1 MVELHSDRLDAVFH
15 ALSDPTRR
23 AMLHR
28 LSEREST
35 IGDLAAPFEMS
46 FAGASKHGV
55 VGMTRALAL
64 EVAGKG
70 VTVNSVCPGWVETD
84 MLHRTIGN
92 IARKTSQDDAAARA
106 LLLKGIPTGRFVAPA
121 AVAEL
126 VYFLASED
134 ARDVTGAAMPMDGG
148 ELA

>member
-1 MVELHSDRLDAVFH
+1 MLDVNLTGTFLCTRAVLPGMVERGWGRIINIA
-15 ALSDPTRR
+15 
-23 AMLHR
+23 
-28 LSEREST
+28 ST
-35 IGDLAAPFEMS
+35 
-46 FAGASKHGV
+46 AGLKGFKYTSHYCASKHGV